1 MSIIKRATKV
11 TGRSENK
18 KLQQTN
24 LLPVT
29 APDDDDDDDVD
40 YQLTGT
46 ENISFL

>member
-29 APDDDDDDDVD
+29 APDDDDDDVD

>member
-1 MSIIKRATKV
+1 MSIIKKATKV

-29 APDDDDDDDVD
+29 APDDDDDVD